1 MIIDILRSVDMKEP
15 EMPNLFTRV
24 KDRATSFCER
34 CGSVCDSACR
44 AEALRERAWQRAYLA
59 HAWRQV

>member
-1 MIIDILRSVDMKEP
+1 
-15 EMPNLFTRV
+15 MPNLFTRV